1 MDVLAATLLSNT
13 AIDLVRCAEG
23 KLDLLLKRPS
33 KYPASKLPVWCL
45 LALLYHHHHPLPDDV
60 NIRDAVVP
68 SDVIIRAN
76 VDDYDKM
83 HANWCFWPVYT
94 GLRFCVNRV
103 KKFKY
108 LDANEAELES
118 IGAHSVKDIKRT
130 FDLAKEFRI
139 YASANQRFWAQD
151 EVTRGMKLMFTDHCI
166 PIWVTF
172 GIQTLLDIQDIND
185 YRMGEGKG
193 YNVPYNH
200 LRARL
205 DTELDAWRLEF
216 KEWKPPFSSQL
227 GKDTRSWQECSLRRG
242 NIGVYHDLIE
252 HNDIPAIKFNP
263 IRCGLMNYDLYL
275 QLHECGFHLEMFS
288 GLASVLGHLYT
299 AVCNDF
305 ALFVVPHIVIAVRS
319 GCSL

>member
-60 NIRDAVVP
+60 NIRAAVVP

-108 LDANEAELES
+108 LDANEADLES

-139 YASANQRFWAQD
+139 YTSANQKIWAQD
-151 EVTRGMKLMFTDHCI
+151 EVTSGMKLMFTDHCI
-166 PIWVTF
+166 PIWATF
-172 GIQTLLDIQDIND
+172 GIQTLLDIQDING

-205 DTELDAWRLEF
+205 DTSWMRGGSNSRIGSPILIAAWKGYTLMARVLVAQ
-216 KEWKPPFSSQL
+216 WKHRCLPRPHRAQRHPCHQIQSH
-227 GKDTRSWQECSLRRG
+227 TLRFDE
-242 NIGVYHDLIE
+242 V
-252 HNDIPAIKFNP
+252 
-263 IRCGLMNYDLYL
+263 
-275 QLHECGFHLEMFS
+275 
-288 GLASVLGHLYT
+288 
-299 AVCNDF
+299 
-305 ALFVVPHIVIAVRS
+305 
-319 GCSL
+319 

>member
-139 YASANQRFWAQD
+139 YTSANQRFWAQD

-172 GIQTLLDIQDIND
+172 GIQTLLDIRVSMIIEWVKGRVTTSRIIICGQD
-185 YRMGEGKG
+185 
-193 YNVPYNH
+193 
-200 LRARL
+200 LTL
-205 DTELDAWRLEF
+205 
-216 KEWKPPFSSQL
+216 
-227 GKDTRSWQECSLRRG
+227 SWMRG
-242 NIGVYHDLIE
+242 GSN
-252 HNDIPAIKFNP
+252 
-263 IRCGLMNYDLYL
+263 
-275 QLHECGFHLEMFS
+275 S
-288 GLASVLGHLYT
+288 
-299 AVCNDF
+299 
-305 ALFVVPHIVIAVRS
+305 RS
-319 GCSL
+319 GSPRSHRSLERTHAHGKSARCAVEI